1 MSSLTL
7 DGSTRF
13 VGTDFIKLLNT
24 GTSNLATENY
34 VLEQVAIGTSSTTT
48 DLSDYYT
55 IAQTNTLLDTKLN
68 ITNPQDITGMLR
80 LGHISGNSQ
89 IMLNAVS
96 SAKDFYVNGNAEI
109 NGNHLV
115 NSLDSSGYI
124 KGTSLI
130 TNTINTNNINDV
142 VFLSNSVPY
151 AQFDV
156 SADRFEFLKP
166 VRTSSNITSTAEINS
181 AILKSNFISNKD
193 ALTNLRLQI
202 NSNDFMTFN
211 IANNNIE
218 VDRDIEM
225 HSSRLKSNIIDT
237 WTNADLEIKRNNVNF
252 MELKTDNRIIAN
264 QVLQCGGNLKT
275 QEIDTVAPLD
285 MVLKVSGNNF
295 LELKTDDRII
305 ANKLVQCGSN
315 LKTQEIDTVA
325 PLDLIMKRNNVS
337 MVELQDGLTLLNTKT
352 ECINNIVCDTFESRN
367 LTTSTILNHVMNEST
382 GEIKFYVGSPTVPDA
397 TTNLVMTLQNNLITF
412 HKPTS
417 LGTIDDTNYVKKT
430 GETLQIVDGAVVV
443 GGGVQNGTDTLTV
456 NGTAYVSGNATVNGN
471 FYITPNGY
479 MFNAGAAGAG
489 ARSFNYVVL
498 GTTGSIH
505 QFFIGNANNL
515 RVQFA
520 WNDCYFTPNVVCFA
534 SVKSNAID
542 THNDS
547 DLIFNRNGVEF
558 MKFERTLGQV
568 EMTVGVKSNTYD
580 SIGNADVAF
589 RRNFVDF
596 LYLRNG
602 YVEVNSGASL
612 WSANALMNNID
623 TAGVSDMTFK
633 RNGVDYLYLR
643 NGYVEVNASSS
654 LWPPNARIND
664 INTTGDTDL
673 VFKRNGVEFLRFDGP
688 NTVTN
693 GPENLLLVNDSNV
706 GISSSWVFANVFANR
721 TGDTDTDFR
730 GAIPAGLDS
739 GIVYM
744 TYEHAT
750 ENLHIKTDVEIDQ
763 DKKLY
768 IHKQTGASCHISS
781 TNIASVN
788 HTTFE
793 NEDIN
798 GELRFRTNGGT
809 KMYIRAN
816 DLLVGA
822 GYVFSGDFNDTSDK
836 TKKYD
841 IKDAEYNFTEI
852 IKQIKPKTFKM
863 KDEKEIGITKNHIGF
878 VADDLV
884 PVLPED
890 IENIVNVNQDGI
902 KTLSYMKLTS
912 ILWGAMKEQQTKIEH
927 LEAKMFEM
935 MEEINLLKKPKTRTR
950 TTAKTTT

>member
-68 ITNPQDITGMLR
+68 ITNPQDITGILR

-89 IMLNAVS
+89 IILNAVS

-430 GETLQIVDGAVVV
+430 GED
-443 GGGVQNGTDTLTV
+443 
-456 NGTAYVSGNATVNGN
+456 
-471 FYITPNGY
+471 ITNCRWCCCSRWRCPKWNGY
-479 MFNAGAAGAG
+479 
-489 ARSFNYVVL
+489 
-498 GTTGSIH
+498 I
-505 QFFIGNANNL
+505 
-515 RVQFA
+515 
-520 WNDCYFTPNVVCFA
+520 
-534 SVKSNAID
+534 
-542 THNDS
+542 
-547 DLIFNRNGVEF
+547 
-558 MKFERTLGQV
+558 
-568 EMTVGVKSNTYD
+568 
-580 SIGNADVAF
+580 
-589 RRNFVDF
+589 
-596 LYLRNG
+596 
-602 YVEVNSGASL
+602 NS
-612 WSANALMNNID
+612 
-623 TAGVSDMTFK
+623 
-633 RNGVDYLYLR
+633 
-643 NGYVEVNASSS
+643 
-654 LWPPNARIND
+654 
-664 INTTGDTDL
+664 
-673 VFKRNGVEFLRFDGP
+673 
-688 NTVTN
+688 
-693 GPENLLLVNDSNV
+693 
-706 GISSSWVFANVFANR
+706 
-721 TGDTDTDFR
+721 
-730 GAIPAGLDS
+730 
-739 GIVYM
+739 
-744 TYEHAT
+744 
-750 ENLHIKTDVEIDQ
+750 
-763 DKKLY
+763 
-768 IHKQTGASCHISS
+768 
-781 TNIASVN
+781 
-788 HTTFE
+788 
-793 NEDIN
+793 
-798 GELRFRTNGGT
+798 
-809 KMYIRAN
+809 
-816 DLLVGA
+816 
-822 GYVFSGDFNDTSDK
+822 
-836 TKKYD
+836 
-841 IKDAEYNFTEI
+841 
-852 IKQIKPKTFKM
+852 
-863 KDEKEIGITKNHIGF
+863 
-878 VADDLV
+878 
-884 PVLPED
+884 
-890 IENIVNVNQDGI
+890 
-902 KTLSYMKLTS
+902 
-912 ILWGAMKEQQTKIEH
+912 
-927 LEAKMFEM
+927 
-935 MEEINLLKKPKTRTR
+935 
-950 TTAKTTT
+950 